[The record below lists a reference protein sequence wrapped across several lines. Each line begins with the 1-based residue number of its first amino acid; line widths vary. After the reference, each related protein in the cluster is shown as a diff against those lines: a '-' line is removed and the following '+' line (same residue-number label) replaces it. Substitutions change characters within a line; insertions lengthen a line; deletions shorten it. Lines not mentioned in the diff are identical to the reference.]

1 MMGQKLI
8 MRLFR
13 FLAVSIALVVISSP
27 LAGAQSDPN
36 RDATRE
42 KVRQVL
48 DTYGPREMNVTFHQ
62 STKNPYN
69 FAGSMTTGL
78 KNCDSLEI
86 VVSVTTKDTLRF
98 SVYPHYHGG
107 YLNVGK
113 ARDTS
118 GLMRKLLSFNDENFL
133 FWGAD
138 DSGDIFS
145 AYSFTLESGFP
156 QDAIVVVMRSIR
168 NTDRFAGELRTFVD
182 GSSPA

>member
-1 MMGQKLI
+1 

-13 FLAVSIALVVISSP
+13 LCAVSLMLLALVSP
-27 LAGAQSDPN
+27 SAAAQPDAT

-48 DTYGPREMNVTFHQ
+48 DSSGPRDMGVTFHQ
-62 STKNPYN
+62 STQNPYN

-78 KNCDSLEI
+78 KNAESLEI
-86 VVSVTTKDTLRF
+86 VVSVTSKNTVRF

-107 YLNVGK
+107 YINLGK
-113 ARDTS
+113 ARDMS
-118 GLMRKLLSFNDENFL
+118 GLMRKLLNFNDQNFL

-138 DSGDIFS
+138 DSADVFS

-156 QDAIVVVMRSIR
+156 QDAMVVVMRSVR
-168 NTDRFAGELRTFVD
+168 NTDRFVGELRPFID